1 MLTTL
6 RIFQRG
12 MLPVTDDL
20 QSFYV
25 TLDLS
30 SASNNSRPKK
40 RRRTT
45 APQPTPATPT
55 TAGNDSIGIVNT
67 TADPAQPAAT
77 PQDEIERSQ
86 LAENGFKETGPPLEP
101 EDRIQILDLHSANPI
116 VSYQNQ
122 IYSCEWTSTI
132 GTDLL
137 LTTPDPDFPHPV
149 LREAPGISVLA
160 ATGIKLL
167 ARPVQ
172 LDSRRNVSIQAEP
185 QNQTPA
191 PESPTQAEESPQSTA
206 IKIPPNLAPSRAR
219 LDQASF
225 LERLIAAK
233 AARGETDQ
241 VTVFAQRIPQGSGWR
256 SQQKAAAECRA
267 SEARQDE
274 DGEDGTPTTSLR
286 RTSQIGRPRSSNLRK
301 RTARTAKGG
310 LFRDYRPQ
318 LWDTEGA
325 DIRNDST
332 RTPESWDQ
340 LERGEASRRSSTAGA
355 TARSSATGASHL
367 QQTAESNALDTT
379 LDVQLPQ
386 MAQESPQ
393 LGDGNDSGNGSGKG
407 DGSVEVAADVE
418 MEDAH

>member
-6 RIFQRG
+6 RIFHRG
-12 MLPVTDDL
+12 MLPVTDNL

-30 SASNNSRPKK
+30 SASNSLRSKK
-40 RRRTT
+40 KRRTT
-45 APQPTPATPT
+45 APQPMPTTPT
-55 TAGNDSIGIVNT
+55 TVGNGSIGIVNT
-67 TADPAQPAAT
+67 TANPAQPATT
-77 PQDEIERSQ
+77 PRNEIELSQ
-86 LAENGFKETGPPLEP
+86 LAENDFREIGPPLER
-101 EDRIQILDLHSANPI
+101 EDRIQMLDLHSANPI

-137 LTTPDPDFPHPV
+137 LTTPDSDFPHPV
-149 LREAPGISVLA
+149 LREAPGISVIA

-191 PESPTQAEESPQSTA
+191 PENPTQAEESPQSTA

-219 LDQASF
+219 LDQANF

-256 SQQKAAAECRA
+256 SQQKAAAERRA
-267 SEARQDE
+267 DEAAQDE
-274 DGEDGTPTTSLR
+274 DREDGTPTTSLR
-286 RTSQIGRPRSSNLRK
+286 RTSQIGRPRGSGLRK
-301 RTARTAKGG
+301 RTSRTAKGG

-340 LERGEASRRSSTAGA
+340 LERGEASRRSSTAGT
-355 TARSSATGASHL
+355 TAYSSATGASQL
-367 QQTAESNALDTT
+367 QQAAESNA
-379 LDVQLPQ
+379 
-386 MAQESPQ
+386 
-393 LGDGNDSGNGSGKG
+393 
-407 DGSVEVAADVE
+407 
-418 MEDAH
+418 